1 MNKSIVLAGGCFWCT
16 EAVFGRVNGV
26 VTAVSGYANGGSE
39 SALSYEQV
47 CTGRTGFAEA
57 CRVTFDTETISMQDI
72 LLIFFTTHNPTT
84 LNRQGADAGTQY
96 RSGIYYDNETDVEAI
111 RAVILQVQDEAWY
124 ADSIVTEVLPLTQF
138 FEAEAYHQ
146 HYFAQHPTAGYCQI
160 VINPKLGKLKQ
171 SFAHLYKSEA

>member
-1 MNKSIVLAGGCFWCT
+1 MNKSIVLAGGCFWCV
-16 EAVFGRVNGV
+16 EAVFNRVNGV
-26 VTAVSGYANGGSE
+26 ASAISGYANGDSE
-39 SALSYEQV
+39 SAPSYEQV

-57 CRVTFDTETISMQDI
+57 CRVTFDTEIISLQDI

-96 RSGIYYDNETDVEAI
+96 RSGIYYDNASDVETI
-111 RAVILQVQDEAWY
+111 HAVIAQVQDEAWY
-124 ADSIVTEVLPLTQF
+124 ADPIVTEVTLLTHF

-146 HYFAQHPTAGYCQI
+146 HYFEQNPHAGYCQI
-160 VINPKLGKLKQ
+160 VINPKIAKLKQ